1 MNLTLTDA
9 FVNIRYSFEY
19 IYTYLFNLDEENR
32 IFATLVVTIVVFKII
47 YYLSKRTATSEG
59 IILGLFLADSVWMLP
74 MIIQPHITWV

>member
-32 IFATLVVTIVVFKII
+32 IFAMLVVTIVVFKNI
-47 YYLSKRTATSEG
+47 YDLSKRTATNEG
-59 IILGLFLADSVWMLP
+59 IILGLFLADSAWMLP
-74 MIIQPHITWV
+74 MIIQSHIT